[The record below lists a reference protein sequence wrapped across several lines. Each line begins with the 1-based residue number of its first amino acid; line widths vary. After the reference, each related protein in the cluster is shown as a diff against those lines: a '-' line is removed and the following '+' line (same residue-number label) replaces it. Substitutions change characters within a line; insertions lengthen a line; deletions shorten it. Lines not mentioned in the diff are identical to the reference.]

1 MIDLFE
7 LLDCENSTN
16 FDDFNNV
23 LEELKPDISDMII
36 EKYQQ
41 YIQEKTN
48 LKLDR
53 ATLRD
58 SLCYFFEHY
67 TLSDVL

>member
-7 LLDCENSTN
+7 LLDCDKYPN
-16 FDDFNNV
+16 FDDFNEV
-23 LEELKPDISDMII
+23 LEVLKPDISDMII
-36 EKYQQ
+36 DKYQQ
-41 YIQEKTN
+41 YIMEKTN